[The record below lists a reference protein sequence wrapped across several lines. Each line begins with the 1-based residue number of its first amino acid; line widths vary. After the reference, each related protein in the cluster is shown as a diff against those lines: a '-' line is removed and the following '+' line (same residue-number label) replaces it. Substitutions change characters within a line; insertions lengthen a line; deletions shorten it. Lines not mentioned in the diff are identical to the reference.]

1 MKIYPQNEAA
11 EKFYPHMQ
19 TRPAILYPHQKISAK
34 YLKIC
39 FNQSYQQGVAALNI
53 IFYLLFKILFIVC
66 FPKGKGRLKRKGIF
80 SKN

>member
-34 YLKIC
+34 YLKIFC
-39 FNQSYQQGVAALNI
+39 NQSYQQAGAALNI

>member
-1 MKIYPQNEAA
+1 MKN
-11 EKFYPHMQ
+11 
-19 TRPAILYPHQKISAK
+19 
-34 YLKIC
+34 C
-39 FNQSYQQGVAALNI
+39 FNQSYQQAVAALNI